1 LAEHTITSVATPLR
15 IDPAQRFTC
24 ASCGRCCHRAEVAV
38 TQGEVEAYR
47 RKNAAAWFREGVD
60 GSEGTE
66 RDPFEAFPQWPG
78 LFRIRKRADGAC
90 GFLSATNR
98 CRLHEELGADRKP
111 LTCRMFPYSFHAA
124 PDAVVAIASFACP
137 TIVANEGRPPA
148 IDALEALRKEWGGTR
163 MPAARELVKG
173 RPIDGR
179 SIRIV
184 RDSLLAVLGRDAGLR
199 ENIRRIALALDDLTR
214 HRVLQLSDADFAE
227 YVSLT
232 LPYAATAGV
241 PAPPRAAGRIGRLL
255 QYGFLYTVAA
265 TRLALDGRDRSRF
278 SLRLARLQLLA
289 HFHGLAPGVGRVNVR
304 ALGSGAV
311 DIEAADIRPIVFH
324 YLRSSL
330 EALGARDR
338 PLVDDLAI
346 AVSCLNAAGSLAV
359 MNAAAEGRAV
369 DRQIFIQALMEAVD
383 LSHADDRGLLRGI
396 LQRLAGG
403 TEALWFLQSPLPG
416 SR

>member
-1 LAEHTITSVATPLR
+1 MAVTH
-15 IDPAQRFTC
+15 
-24 ASCGRCCHRAEVAV
+24 AEVE
-38 TQGEVEAYR
+38 TYR
-47 RKNAAAWFREGVD
+47 RRNAAAWFR
-60 GSEGTE
+60 GSAEGTE
-66 RDPFEAFPQWPG
+66 GADEDPFEPFHQFPG

-148 IDALEALRKEWGGTR
+148 MDALESLRKEWGGARVQAT
-163 MPAARELVKG
+163 RELVKG

-179 SIRIV
+179 SLRIL
-184 RDSLLAVLGRDAGLR
+184 RESLLAILLRDAADLR
-199 ENIRRIALALDDLTR
+199 ENVRRIALALDDLTR
-214 HRVLQLSDADFAE
+214 HRVVQLSDADFAE

-232 LPYAATAGV
+232 LPYAATKAE
-241 PAPPRAAGRIGRLL
+241 PAAPRAAGSIGRLL

-265 TRLALDGRDRSRF
+265 TRLALDERDRSRF

-304 ALGSGAV
+304 ALGKGGV
-311 DIEAADIRPIVFH
+311 DINAAELRPIVFH

-338 PLVDDLAI
+338 PVLDDLAI
-346 AVSCLNAAGSLAV
+346 AVSCLNAACALAV
-359 MNAAAEGRAV
+359 MNAAAEARAV
-369 DRQIFIQALMEAVD
+369 DRAIFIQALMESVD
-383 LSHADDRGLLRGI
+383 LSHADDRGLLKGI
-396 LQRLAGG
+396 LRRLAGG
-403 TEALWFLQSPLPG
+403 TEALWFLQQT
-416 SR
+416 R